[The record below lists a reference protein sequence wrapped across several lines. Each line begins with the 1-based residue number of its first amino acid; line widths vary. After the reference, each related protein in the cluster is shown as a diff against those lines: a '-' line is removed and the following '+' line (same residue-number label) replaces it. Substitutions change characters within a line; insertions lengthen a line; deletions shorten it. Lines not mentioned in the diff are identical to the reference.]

1 MNPRSLTFPD
11 EIEATNDVK
20 DVLLQLLNKDP
31 DKRANFAELKLHPW
45 VTADLPDARAW
56 IESTDPSLLDAVTVS
71 EAEMSKAFTFLVRF
85 YDLLFSYVDIFAF

>member
-1 MNPRSLTFPD
+1 LNPRSLTFPD

-20 DVLLQLLNKDP
+20 DVLLQLLNKD
-31 DKRANFAELKLHPW
+31 
-45 VTADLPDARAW
+45 PDARAW